1 MDKDYYKQYYHLE
14 REHWWFRA
22 RLEILESLLQRAILP
37 KLHFNH
43 KISILN
49 AGVATGATT
58 TMLEQ
63 YGQVT
68 SLEYDEDC
76 CQFLRESLSMPVTN
90 ASLTALPFE
99 DNSFDVVCAFDV
111 IEHIKEHELAVQEIK
126 RVLRP
131 NGRVFLTVPAFSFLW
146 GEHDEINHH
155 ERRYTKGMLVD
166 VVQQAG
172 IQVERKSYFNFFLF
186 FPIFVV
192 RMLLK
197 LRPKKK
203 AGEHKSDFETFK
215 AGGLINKM
223 LYYLFKMEDLL
234 LGSKINFPVG
244 VSLFIIGKKDSTST
258 ETKEL
263 EKAEKSA

>member
-14 REHWWFRA
+14 RKHWWFRA
-22 RLEILESLLQRAILP
+22 RLELLENLLQRDILP
-37 KLHFNH
+37 HLHDNH
-43 KISILN
+43 KTAILN

-63 YGQVT
+63 HGQVT

-76 CQFLRESLSMPVTN
+76 CRFLRESLAMEVTN

-99 DNSFDVVCAFDV
+99 DNSFDLVCAFDV
-111 IEHIKEHELAVQEIK
+111 IEHIKDHELAMQEIA

-131 NGRVFLTVPAFSFLW
+131 NGRVFLTVPAFNFLW

-155 ERRYTKGMLVD
+155 ERRYTQKMLVE
-166 VVQQAG
+166 VIQQSG
-172 IQVERKSYFNFFLF
+172 IKVERKSYFNFFLF

-215 AGGLINKM
+215 AGGIINKI
-223 LYYLFKMEDLL
+223 LYKLFKFEDVFL
-234 LGSKINFPVG
+234 KIKLNFPVG
-244 VSLFIIGKKDSTST
+244 VSVFAIGHKQP
-258 ETKEL
+258 
-263 EKAEKSA
+263 

>member
-1 MDKDYYKQYYHLE
+1 MDKNYYKSYYHLE

-22 RLEILESLLQRAILP
+22 RLEILENLFRIEILP
-37 KLHFNH
+37 KATSSS
-43 KISILN
+43 KPAILN

-63 YGQVT
+63 FGAVT

-76 CQFLRESLSMPVTN
+76 CQFLEETLQMEVVN
-90 ASLTALPFE
+90 ASLTALPFA

-111 IEHIKEHELAVQEIK
+111 IEHIKEHDLAVAEMK

-131 NGRVFLTVPAFSFLW
+131 NGRIFLTVPAFQFLW

-155 ERRYTKGMLVD
+155 ERRYTQQMLVD
-166 VVQQAG
+166 VVAESG
-172 IQVERKSYFNFFLF
+172 IKIERKSYFNFFLF

-197 LRPKKK
+197 LRPAKQ

-215 AGGLINKM
+215 SGGIINKI
-223 LYYLFKMEDLL
+223 LYKLFGLEKGILQR
-234 LGSKINFPVG
+234 KINFPVG
-244 VSLFIIGKKDSTST
+244 VSLFVIGV
-258 ETKEL
+258 KE
-263 EKAEKSA
+263 